1 MAWETDKG
9 RPFSEP
15 QQISRE
21 LFLSHEACVRLSRI
35 LRQVVC
41 QEDVDEDMEAH
52 GRPLQR
58 NPSPLGLLVKE
69 ASESGFTL
77 L

>member
-1 MAWETDKG
+1 M
-9 RPFSEP
+9 
-15 QQISRE
+15 
-21 LFLSHEACVRLSRI
+21 RLSRI
-35 LRQVVC
+35 LRQIVC

-58 NPSPLGLLVKE
+58 SPSPLGLLVKE